1 MKSSETEGLAWHFE
15 TDTLLLRMKEEDAQE
30 GPSQEKQGRDVLQ
43 C

>member
-1 MKSSETEGLAWHFE
+1 MKGSEMEGLAWHFE
-15 TDTLLLRMKEEDAQE
+15 ADVLLLRMNEDVQE